1 MGPRCRKRIGI
12 LCGRER
18 YYGLSQKGSILKN
31 SARLNEMVSQQDMVQ
46 FLWCV
51 SRTNL
56 RDVDVEYMFRFVEKG
71 GLGIISSWK

>member
-1 MGPRCRKRIGI
+1 
-12 LCGRER
+12 
-18 YYGLSQKGSILKN
+18 
-31 SARLNEMVSQQDMVQ
+31 MVSQQDMVQ